1 MSKIALI
8 LFLLIIIIY
17 VLSYLRFNFQH
28 FQASSISDDQLE
40 LALSFFN
47 GLKLENNEFTI
58 NDKPINISPPAPTN
72 PAPTNPA
79 SNTNYEDV
87 TIKLDNQVIGSTT
100 TITPYRSSYKN
111 LRIISSTYSNWQPE
125 NNDLFD
131 ITTDGNVVTLKN
143 KPSSPFNSSYNNNYY
158 TIRLDYD

>member
-1 MSKIALI
+1 MTIIALI

-17 VLSYLRFNFQH
+17 VLSYLQLNVQYFE
-28 FQASSISDDQLE
+28 ASSISDDQLE

-111 LRIISSTYSNWQPE
+111 LRIISSTYSNWKPE

>member
-1 MSKIALI
+1 MTIIALI

-17 VLSYLRFNFQH
+17 VFSYLHLNVQYFE
-28 FQASSISDDQLE
+28 ASSISDDQLE

-87 TIKLDNQVIGSTT
+87 TIN
-100 TITPYRSSYKN
+100 
-111 LRIISSTYSNWQPE
+111 
-125 NNDLFD
+125 
-131 ITTDGNVVTLKN
+131 
-143 KPSSPFNSSYNNNYY
+143 
-158 TIRLDYD
+158 